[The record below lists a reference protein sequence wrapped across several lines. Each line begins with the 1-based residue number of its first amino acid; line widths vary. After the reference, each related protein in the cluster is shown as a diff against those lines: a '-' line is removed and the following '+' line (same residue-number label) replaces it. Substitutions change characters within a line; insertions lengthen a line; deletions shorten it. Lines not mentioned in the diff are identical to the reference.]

1 MADFDLLKVKV
12 KFRFFFN
19 IEKAPPF
26 HQTASFEILRIK
38 IGSAV

>member
-12 KFRFFFN
+12 KVDFFYHRN
-19 IEKAPPF
+19 ATST
-26 HQTASFEILRIK
+26 HQTPSFEILRMK